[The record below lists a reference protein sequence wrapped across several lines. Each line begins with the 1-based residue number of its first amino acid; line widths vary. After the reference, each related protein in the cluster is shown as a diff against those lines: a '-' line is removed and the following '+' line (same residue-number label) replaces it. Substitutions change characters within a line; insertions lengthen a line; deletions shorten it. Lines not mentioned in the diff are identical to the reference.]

1 MEWEVG
7 KTYNIKCEAS
17 KAELTKFSS
26 AINRCIVDL
35 LAGRPFR
42 VEDIDDDG
50 DVREITI
57 IGSGLM
63 NSMTLKESPIN
74 CSGVWFWGGERRF
87 FTEVTIDKEIPEPEE
102 KEEDKEQE
110 PDLTLERLGLLMEAY
125 DIQLID
131 KMGLHNSIA
140 KITTLEGIKSVLD
153 GMPSRIG
160 AIREYKQTRDRM
172 IQLESR
178 IKNER

>member
-7 KTYNIKCEAS
+7 KIYNIKCEAS

-26 AINRCIVDL
+26 GINGCIVDL
-35 LAGRPFR
+35 LAGRPFK

-57 IGSGLM
+57 IGSDFD
-63 NSMTLKESPIN
+63 SMTLKESPIN
-74 CSGVWFWGGERRF
+74 CSGVWFWAGERRF
-87 FTEVTIDKEIPEPEE
+87 FTEVTIEPKIPESEE
-102 KEEDKEQE
+102 KEE
-110 PDLTLERLGLLMEAY
+110 DLTLERLGLLMEAY

>member
-1 MEWEVG
+1 M
-7 KTYNIKCEAS
+7 
-17 KAELTKFSS
+17 
-26 AINRCIVDL
+26 
-35 LAGRPFR
+35 
-42 VEDIDDDG
+42 
-50 DVREITI
+50 
-57 IGSGLM
+57 
-63 NSMTLKESPIN
+63 
-74 CSGVWFWGGERRF
+74 WFWGGERRF

-178 IKNER
+178 IKNERWYYEMGRR

>member
-7 KTYNIKCEAS
+7 KVYQIKCEAS
-17 KAELTKFSS
+17 RAELTKFSS

-57 IGSGLM
+57 IGSGYD
-63 NSMTLKESPIN
+63 SMTLKESPIG

-87 FTEVTIDKEIPEPEE
+87 FTEVIIDKEIPEPEE
-102 KEEDKEQE
+102 EKE

-160 AIREYKQTRDRM
+160 NIREYKQTRDRM